1 MDHVIYTLKNCNLV
15 KLHRSTNLQVEVAH
29 VNVNE
34 VSILRLHIL
43 RNLKVENIL
52 KTPTY
57 FLQRSFS
64 LISGF

>member
-1 MDHVIYTLKNCNLV
+1 M
-15 KLHRSTNLQVEVAH
+15 KLHRSTNLQVEVGH
-29 VNVNE
+29 VNATE

-52 KTPTY
+52 KIPTY